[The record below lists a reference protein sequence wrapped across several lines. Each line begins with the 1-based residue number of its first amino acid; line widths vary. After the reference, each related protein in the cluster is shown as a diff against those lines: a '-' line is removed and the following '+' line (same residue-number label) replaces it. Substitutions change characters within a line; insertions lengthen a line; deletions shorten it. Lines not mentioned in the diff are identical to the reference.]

1 MSNLGTYL
9 KTDLWHGPIILEH
22 LSPYALMR
30 LIKSAYS
37 KGLRILQLKRNAIRF
52 KKKKEKKKLE
62 KLIKPKQNS

>member
-52 KKKKEKKKLE
+52 KKKKRKEKVRKANKT
-62 KLIKPKQNS
+62 